1 MDTYESNNSRTSKLI
16 ALCVTIGIHLCL
28 LVLLSFLTMKAVP
41 ASVKDDGI
49 QVMLEEEAEEEKP
62 EEIEDIEE
70 IKEPEPVRPLNPAID
85 GKDAGLGSP
94 ANNGRQSQSGGD
106 NARQPKV
113 PANPT
118 QGQGTQSTSPKPSP
132 PTQQRP
138 NVRQDNQAQTNNANV
153 RSQTTQNRERTVAS
167 NANTSARQQADESAA
182 RQRAEQARQ
191 QEAARR
197 QAEAEAA
204 ARRKAEQEEAA
215 RRKAE
220 EDARRQQA
228 SGRVGNAFGNSNR
241 QQQGS
246 GQGNASSGQGN
257 SQGQG
262 VGGVGTSA
270 RVGSRTVLSLPKPDY
285 TDKTSQG
292 TVTVSIVVNKAGNVI
307 SATVTS
313 GNTSQALKNA
323 ALAAAKR
330 AKFSAGDNDAEKGTI
345 TYRFKR
351 N

>member
-49 QVMLEEEAEEEKP
+49 QVMLEEEPEEEV
-62 EEIEDIEE
+62 EEIEEEEE
-70 IKEPEPVRPLNPAID
+70 IKEPEPVRPLHQAVN

-106 NARQPKV
+106 NARQPK
-113 PANPT
+113 PQANPT
-118 QGQGTQSTSPKPSP
+118 QGQGPQSTSPKPTP

-138 NVRQDNQAQTNNANV
+138 NVRQDNQPRTNNTNV
-153 RSQTTQNRERTVAS
+153 RSQTTQNRDRTVAS
-167 NANTSARQQADESAA
+167 NPNNSSRQQAEESAA

-191 QEAARR
+191 QEAKR

-204 ARRKAEQEEAA
+204 ARRQAEQEEAA

-220 EDARRQQA
+220 EDARRQRT
-228 SGRVGNAFGNSNR
+228 SGRVNNAFGNSNSR
-241 QQQGS
+241 QQGS
-246 GQGNASSGQGN
+246 GQGNASSGQGDN
-257 SQGQG
+257 RGSGA
-262 VGGVGTSA
+262 GGVGADA
-270 RVGSRTVLSLPKPDY
+270 RVGSRKVLSLPKPAY
-285 TDKTSQG
+285 TDQTSQG
-292 TVTVSIVVNKAGNVI
+292 TVTVAIVVNKAGNVI
-307 SATVTS
+307 SANVTG

-323 ALAAAKR
+323 ALAAAKK
-330 AKFSAGDNDAEKGTI
+330 AKFSSGDNDAERGTI

>member
-182 RQRAEQARQ
+182 T
-191 QEAARR
+191 RR

-323 ALAAAKR
+323 ALAAANR
-330 AKFSAGDNDAEKGTI
+330 AKFSAEDNDAEKGTI